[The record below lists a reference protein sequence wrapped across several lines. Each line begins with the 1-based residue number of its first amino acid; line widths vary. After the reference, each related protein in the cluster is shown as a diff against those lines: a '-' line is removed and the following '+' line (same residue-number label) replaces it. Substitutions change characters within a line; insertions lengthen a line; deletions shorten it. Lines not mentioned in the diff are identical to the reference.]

1 MSLLPV
7 VVETLDKKLEKL
19 IANQQKPLIT
29 NCHNGD
35 YKGNLLQI
43 KHVSSKL

>member
-1 MSLLPV
+1 MSFLPV
-7 VVETLDKKLEKL
+7 VVETLVKKLEKL
-19 IANQQKPLIT
+19 IAIQQKPLSQ
-29 NCHNGD
+29 HGA